1 MRSWLI
7 LGMGIA
13 VYAAAIAHRTS
24 LGVAA
29 PQAAEQFGT
38 TASVIALF
46 VVLQVGVYAFMQVPA
61 GVLVDRFGSRRL
73 LTAGAAVMAAGQLLL
88 AMSDSVPL
96 AVVARMITG
105 AADAACFISAL
116 RLIPSWFPAKRI
128 PLLTQVTGSVGQF
141 GQVISAVPF
150 VSVLHTFGW
159 SRAFLSLAVGGLVV
173 AVAAF
178 LIIRDSPQGQVRRDT
193 QIAERFFSQLV
204 QVVREPGT
212 RLGMFEHALSC
223 FGALAFALMWGFPYL
238 MEGEGLSP
246 AAAGALFTVMVI
258 GSIIAAPIIGQL
270 TRRHPMRRSTL
281 AMIVSMAGIVPW
293 LVIFVWP
300 GPAPMWLLVVLV
312 LGLSVAGPGSG
323 IGLDHG
329 RTFNPPHRMGTASGL
344 VVMAGFTFVLIA
356 VLFIGVALDL
366 ATGGQ
371 PPTLGDYR
379 IAMAAQIPLWLF
391 CWIMLLVSRQ
401 QTRRAHSMT
410 IPSWGEVWRRE
421 RDRRRGL

>member
-13 VYAAAIAHRTS
+13 VYAAAITHRTS

-29 PQAAEQFGT
+29 PQAADQFGT
-38 TASVIALF
+38 TASVISLF
-46 VVLQVGVYAFMQVPA
+46 VVLQVAVYASMQVPA
-61 GVLVDRFGSRRL
+61 GVLVDRFGSRRM
-73 LTAGAAVMAAGQLLL
+73 LTAGAAIMALGQLLL

-96 AVVARMITG
+96 AVVARMTTG

-116 RLIPSWFPAKRI
+116 RLIPAWFPAKRI

-150 VSVLHTFGW
+150 VWVLHTFGW
-159 SRAFLSLAVGGLVV
+159 SRAFLTLAIGGLIVAVV
-173 AVAAF
+173 AF
-178 LIIRDSPQGQVRRDT
+178 LVIRDSPKGQVRRDT
-193 QIAERFFSQLV
+193 HIAERFFSQLV
-204 QVVREPGT
+204 EVVREPGT

-223 FGALAFALMWGFPYL
+223 FGALAFGLMWGFPYL
-238 MEGEGLSP
+238 IEGEGLSP

-281 AMIVSMAGIVPW
+281 AMLASLAGIVPW

-300 GPAPMWLLVVLV
+300 GPAPMWLLVALV
-312 LGLSVAGPGSG
+312 IGLSIAGPGSG

-356 VLFIGVALDL
+356 VLFIGIALDL

-371 PPTLGDYR
+371 TPTLGDYR
-379 IAMAAQIPLWLF
+379 LAMAAQIPLWIF